1 MNHHIV
7 ISISTIFA
15 KKIQLFY
22 SNGGTFMSKFKK
34 FKEADEMLMKTKR
47 NICLK
52 ALLF

>member
-7 ISISTIFA
+7 TSISTIFA

-22 SNGGTFMSKFKK
+22 SNGGTFISKIKK
-34 FKEADEMLMKTKR
+34 FKEADEMLMKKKR

-52 ALLF
+52 AL